1 MKGLNNMSVTHIT
14 VEYPTE
20 SVTIVPKTQEQVMRE
35 ALMFRTPINEVK
47 DHYRIVTK
55 LNEAQ
60 TIYVHQ
66 VKDLIE
72 DEFKSNDD
80 RCLEQTGM
88 TPSAYQA
95 RFKRAWN
102 D

>member
-1 MKGLNNMSVTHIT
+1 MKVTHIE
-14 VEYPTE
+14 VQYPTE
-20 SVTIVPKTQEQVMRE
+20 SVTIVPKTQEQIMRE
-35 ALMFRTPINEVK
+35 KLMFRTADVK

-55 LNEAQ
+55 LNQPQ

-66 VKDLIE
+66 VAQLIE
-72 DEFKSNDD
+72 DEFKSNED

-88 TPSAYQA
+88 TPSTYQA
-95 RFKRAWN
+95 KYKRAWN